1 MRYRPEYP
9 QERELWRRFA
19 GLRGPAGPCPD
30 ENDLAAYVDG
40 AASMALAER
49 IERHMAR
56 CGACL
61 AAVRETRAVL
71 VAPKP
76 RRIWF
81 AAVRWATAAAAAV
94 LIAVAGFSAGSA
106 TCRSQH
112 QTDAA
117 LVTDMSFEMVA
128 PQADTAESDEDEDL
142 DALLAWAGGEK

>member
-1 MRYRPEYP
+1 
-9 QERELWRRFA
+9 
-19 GLRGPAGPCPD
+19 
-30 ENDLAAYVDG
+30 
-40 AASMALAER
+40 
-49 IERHMAR
+49 MAR

-61 AAVRETRAVL
+61 ATVRETRIAM
-71 VAPKP
+71 VAPKA

-106 TCRSQH
+106 TYRSQH

-117 LVTDMSFEMVA
+117 LVTDMSFELVA
-128 PQADTAESDEDEDL
+128 GESDAALLDEEEDL